1 MQEVEALVDDLVI
14 IAAGRVTLAGSPA
27 ELALRYPGRTLEEI
41 FVEAV
46 TAAAPAPEAA

>member
-14 IAAGRVTLAGSPA
+14 IAGGRVTLTGSPA
-27 ELALRYPGRTLEEI
+27 ELAARFAGRTLEET

-46 TAAAPAPEAA
+46 SGSAGAA